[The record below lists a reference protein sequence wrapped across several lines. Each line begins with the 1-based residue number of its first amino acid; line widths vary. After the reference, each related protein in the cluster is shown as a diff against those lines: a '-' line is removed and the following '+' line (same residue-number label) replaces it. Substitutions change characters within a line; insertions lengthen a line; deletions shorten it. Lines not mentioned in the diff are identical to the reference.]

1 MADSW
6 TFAVARDDLGQST
19 LVDGATPEV
28 ADGEA
33 LLRVDRVGLTANNV
47 TYAVLGDA
55 MRYWEFFPPA
65 ARGLGPQWGLAAA
78 LGFRRGGRLDGC
90 RCRGGATGLRL
101 PASRGAPRGAA
112 GPGGR
117 VRVPRREPAP
127 GRAAVAVQRVPVDH
141 RRPGVPGRP
150 GGPADPVPAAV
161 LHLVHAGR
169 PGRRQRLLRCRGAAG
184 VVGVE
189 QDRVRRRVRAA
200 RSRAAP
206 GRAHLTRQPGLHPV
220 TRLLR
225 RGRVRTTT
233 SAPSTWSRPSTST
246 CPARPRPVPP
256 CAQHLGDR
264 LVRDIAVGLT
274 NQTPNADAAG
284 GGVLRAGPDAQ
295 ARPATGAAKGSTS
308 GSPRPGSASPQW
320 SAGGSTSRWA
330 PGRRPCNEAWLDVLA
345 GRTPPRVGH
354 VVQL

>member
-6 TFAVARDDLGQST
+6 TFAVARDDLGQTT
-19 LVDGATPEV
+19 LVDGSTPAV

-65 ARGLGPQWGLAAA
+65 ARGLGPQWGLPP
-78 LGFRRGGRLDGC
+78 LWGFAEVVASAVAGVEVGQRVYGY
-90 RCRGGATGLRL
+90 L
-101 PASRGAPRGAA
+101 PPAGHLRGAA

-150 GGPADPVPAAV
+150 GGSADPVPAAV

-200 RSRAAP
+200 RARAAP
-206 GRAHLTRQPGLHPV
+206 GRSHLTRQPRLHPV
-220 TRLLR
+220 ARLLR
-225 RGRVRTTT
+225 RGRLVRRHR
-233 SAPSTWSRPSTST
+233 RPRRG
-246 CPARPRPVPP
+246 PDGLPRPVRRALDPRRRCASISATGSSGTSRSGSPTRRRTPTPP
-256 CAQHLGDR
+256 RRCSSRRCRCAS
-264 LVRDIAVGLT
+264 
-274 NQTPNADAAG
+274 AAT
-284 GGVLRAGPDAQ
+284 
-295 ARPATGAAKGSTS
+295 TGAATGSTS
-308 GSPRPGSASPQW
+308 GSPRPGNASPQW
-320 SAGGSTSRWA
+320 
-330 PGRRPCNEAWLDVLA
+330 
-345 GRTPPRVGH
+345 
-354 VVQL
+354 